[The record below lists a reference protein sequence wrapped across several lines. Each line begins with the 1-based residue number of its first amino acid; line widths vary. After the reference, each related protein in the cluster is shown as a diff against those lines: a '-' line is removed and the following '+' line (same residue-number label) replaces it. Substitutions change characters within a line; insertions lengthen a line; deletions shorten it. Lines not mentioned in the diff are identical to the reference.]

1 MPMWAINKPV
11 TFYVTRPDGEV
22 PLSGPSIFW
31 PFGSGVSDGHSPVDR
46 QQRPA
51 DAAKN
56 IRFENGFVTVSD
68 PEMIWLLDHYNSGGT
83 YEDEKRGISMQYLG
97 ERYICRITRE
107 DPAAPKIK
115 LVKNEATIVEKTV
128 FPREVLES
136 MDPAQLIA
144 IAGSMEIDLSGVDKT
159 TASIVKVLED
169 KGHVK
174 G

>member
-1 MPMWAINKPV
+1 
-11 TFYVTRPDGEV
+11 
-22 PLSGPSIFW
+22 
-31 PFGSGVSDGHSPVDR
+31 
-46 QQRPA
+46 
-51 DAAKN
+51 
-56 IRFENGFVTVSD
+56 
-68 PEMIWLLDHYNSGGT
+68 MIWLLDHYNSGGT
-83 YEDEKRGISMQYLG
+83 YEDEKRGISMQYPG

>member
-1 MPMWAINKPV
+1 
-11 TFYVTRPDGEV
+11 
-22 PLSGPSIFW
+22 
-31 PFGSGVSDGHSPVDR
+31 
-46 QQRPA
+46 
-51 DAAKN
+51 
-56 IRFENGFVTVSD
+56 
-68 PEMIWLLDHYNSGGT
+68 
-83 YEDEKRGISMQYLG
+83 MQYPG